1 LRGENQS
8 NFRDSQVIFLSLI
21 LGLSL
26 GKIGDPCGKTGQ
38 VLRLRRAFF
47 AWLQPD
53 PTHFMSSQLKVLL
66 RASIRLRS
74 GQADVSRVAQLN
86 IFASSTSF
94 LWAMVMQMAYSL
106 CAPVSGQTRLPP
118 MTSFPPHQS
127 AIRIYRAILSTAL
140 LCSAPHL
147 RAQSHWVSA
156 GPGGRLVYAHLP
168 AGDRIADFSSAG
180 YRGGGVALPTVPARR
195 TVSPSGK
202 DDTAAIQQ
210 AIDDVA
216 RMPLVNGFRG
226 AVVLSKG
233 TFHCAGTLSI
243 TASGVVLRGAG
254 RDDQGTSI
262 VMTGD
267 PHLAIRI
274 AGSLK
279 VTPKGAQTTV
289 TDSYVTSGSNTFHVS
304 DASGFH
310 PGDTLLIVK
319 PITPA
324 WVHFMGMDTLGNRG
338 GKPEHWISGSLE
350 VRRRIAS
357 ISGNTITLEVPL
369 MDSYDAKY
377 LGANSVT
384 VTKVEVSGQVSEVGI
399 EDLRVSAP
407 SRSITLGQPE
417 FDGLKMND
425 AVDCWLR
432 SLSFQET
439 TSSVG
444 IDRGTER
451 ITVVQTDVVNRVP
464 IVGNAKPFDF
474 ESNGQQILF
483 DRCTGSGDR
492 TFFFATQ
499 AEQQGPVVLL
509 HCHFKGDSHI
519 QPHQRWSTGLLIDS
533 SEAPDGGIDLMNR
546 GMMGSGHGWAIGW
559 SVIWNCTAKSFATN
573 NPPGAANWSIGNR
586 GEELD
591 PPQPAFDGAVA
602 VPLQPGI
609 IDSPGTP
616 AKPQSLYLEQLSE
629 RLGKSALKN
638 IGYE

>member
-1 LRGENQS
+1 
-8 NFRDSQVIFLSLI
+8 
-21 LGLSL
+21 
-26 GKIGDPCGKTGQ
+26 
-38 VLRLRRAFF
+38 
-47 AWLQPD
+47 
-53 PTHFMSSQLKVLL
+53 M
-66 RASIRLRS
+66 
-74 GQADVSRVAQLN
+74 
-86 IFASSTSF
+86 TSF
-94 LWAMVMQMAYSL
+94 LPPRKHRTRQRFYLFIRLYS
-106 CAPVSGQTRLPP
+106 AKISLPLL
-118 MTSFPPHQS
+118 
-127 AIRIYRAILSTAL
+127 ATAL
-140 LCSAPHL
+140 LCSVPRL
-147 RAQSHWVSA
+147 LAQSHWVA
-156 GPGGRLVYAHLP
+156 PGPSGKLVYAHLP

-180 YRGGGVALPTVPARR
+180 YRGGGVALPSVPARR

-210 AIDDVA
+210 AIDEVA
-216 RMPLVNGFRG
+216 KMPLVDGFRG
-226 AVVLSKG
+226 AVVLAKG
-233 TFHCAGTLSI
+233 TFHCSSTISI
-243 TASGVVLRGAG
+243 TTSGVVLRGAG

-274 AGSLK
+274 SGKLNVQPEGKPA
-279 VTPKGAQTTV
+279 TI
-289 TDSYVTSGSNTFHVS
+289 TDPYVTSSSNTFHVS
-304 DASGFH
+304 DASSFH

-350 VRRRIAS
+350 VRRRISS
-357 ISGNTITLEVPL
+357 ISGNTVTLEVPL
-369 MDSYDAKY
+369 MDSYDARY

-384 VTKVEVSGQVSEVGI
+384 VTKVVVSGQVSEVGI
-399 EDLRVSAP
+399 EDLRITAP
-407 SRSITLGQPE
+407 ARSITLGQPE
-417 FDGLKMND
+417 FSGLKMSD
-425 AVDCWLR
+425 AVDSWVK

-451 ITVVQTDVVNRVP
+451 ITVVSTDVVNHVP
-464 IVGNAKPFDF
+464 IVGGAKPYDF

-483 DRCTGSGDR
+483 DRCTGIGDR
-492 TFFFATQ
+492 TFFFITQ

-533 SEAPDGGIDLMNR
+533 SEATDGGIDLMNR

-559 SVIWNCTAKSFATN
+559 AVIWNCTAKSFATN

-586 GEELD
+586 GEELN
-591 PPQPAFDGAVA
+591 PLQPAYDGAVA
-602 VPLQPGI
+602 VPLHQGI
-609 IDSPGTP
+609 VDSPGTSV
-616 AKPQSLYLEQLSE
+616 KPQSLYLAQLSE